1 MFSNIYSGRRILITG
16 STGFKGSWLASWLLK
31 LGAQVAGFSNGYPSE
46 PCNYAI
52 LGLKE
57 RITHFE
63 GDISDPELIKS
74 VFLNYEPEIVFHLAA
89 QALVRRSYKQ
99 PYETFMTN
107 AIGSLNVLEAARI
120 TSSVR
125 ALVMIT
131 SDKAYQNVEWIWGY
145 RESDKLGGDDP
156 YSASKACAELISHSY
171 IKSYFKIAEGATAVA
186 TARAGNVIGGGDW
199 AEDRIIPDCIRN
211 WSKGLP
217 VQIRNPNS
225 TRPWQH
231 VLEPLSGY
239 LQLGAELWKRPE
251 QIHGN
256 SYNFGPDS
264 TVNQPVSKL
273 IEELA
278 QYWPNARWLFDLPQS
293 KREHE
298 ANLLKLCCDKSLAEF
313 GWFPALDFETTVQFT
328 GEWYQK
334 YYGTDKVSMI
344 EILDDQISQYCGKAK
359 RRGLS
364 WAT

>member
-16 STGFKGSWLASWLLK
+16 NTGFKGSWLASWLLK
-31 LGAQVAGFSNGYPSE
+31 LGAQVAGFANGYPSE
-46 PCNYAI
+46 PCNYEV
-52 LGLKE
+52 LGLKK

-63 GDISDPELIKS
+63 GDISDPEVIKS

-125 ALVMIT
+125 GLVMIT

-171 IKSYFKIAEGATAVA
+171 IKSYFKIAEGAPAVA

-239 LQLGAELWKRPE
+239 LQLGAELWKRPA

-313 GWFPALDFETTVQFT
+313 GWFPTLDFETTVQFT